1 MNLLSFNMFKDFS
14 SYFLLACRAF
24 FFLTLLWI
32 VMILKVL
39 VCKIVTALVTI
50 ESKRHFAVQM
60 DWLFIITNNCVQR
73 FACTHLFV

>member
-1 MNLLSFNMFKDFS
+1 
-14 SYFLLACRAF
+14 
-24 FFLTLLWI
+24 
-32 VMILKVL
+32 MILKVL